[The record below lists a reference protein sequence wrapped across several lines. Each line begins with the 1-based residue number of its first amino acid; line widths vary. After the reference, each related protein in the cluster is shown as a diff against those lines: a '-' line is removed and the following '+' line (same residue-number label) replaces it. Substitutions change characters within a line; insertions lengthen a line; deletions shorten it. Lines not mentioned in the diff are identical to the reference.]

1 MIHPITKSEI
11 MKLAKGHK
19 YLLCRS
25 VRGVPFG
32 INTRVLDM
40 PNNEVDGDR
49 AGIILNVI
57 KACSLDE
64 YISNKV
70 PFIIRYGNQ

>member
-1 MIHPITKSEI
+1 MIRAITKSELKKI
-11 MKLAKGHK
+11 AKGHK

-40 PNNEVDGDR
+40 TNNEVDGDR

-70 PFIIRYGNQ
+70 PFIMQHGNQ

>member
-1 MIHPITKSEI
+1 MIHPITKSELKKI
-11 MKLAKGHK
+11 AKGHK
-19 YLLCRS
+19 YLLARS

-40 PNNEVDGDR
+40 PNNKVDGDR

-57 KACSLDE
+57 KPCSLDE